1 MTLTLNPPSPRS
13 TFSWDNDDGMQSEPD
28 SATTTG
34 SPQTSWLPE
43 SDIKLFG
50 THPMSATSDIGVV
63 RCPTCNKP
71 LLRSVI
77 ADHAETC
84 AARAAKQPASKPK
97 PAAETQEKKSHK
109 KRKASLE
116 PEAAGPSKKKAKTST
131 KPIMRRTKGP
141 INLDQQCG
149 VINDKGLQC
158 SRSLTCKS
166 HAMGAKRAVEG
177 RSKDYDTLLLEWQR
191 EHNPN
196 FVEPV
201 KKERGP
207 SKKERK
213 ELERKEKQ
221 RLAAEAAAAGLP
233 NPNTKKKAATATAS
247 APKKSKKA
255 QAAAAAAAAVVAK
268 EDANENLEDL
278 DSETE
283 VDELVRS
290 YRAARE
296 RGIIGV
302 PLAVPG
308 DAGIWFVQRR
318 ERARC
323 CHDLLASA
331 LRGDAK
337 NGMGI
342 MGSAVRP

>member
-1 MTLTLNPPSPRS
+1 
-13 TFSWDNDDGMQSEPD
+13 
-28 SATTTG
+28 
-34 SPQTSWLPE
+34 
-43 SDIKLFG
+43 
-50 THPMSATSDIGVV
+50 MSSTSDIGVV
-63 RCPTCNKP
+63 RCQTCKKP
-71 LLRSVI
+71 VLKSVI
-77 ADHAETC
+77 ADHNETC
-84 AARAAKQPASKPK
+84 ASRAAKQLAKAKPVV
-97 PAAETQEKKSHK
+97 EIEEKKSHK
-109 KRKASLE
+109 KRKAS
-116 PEAAGPSKKKAKTST
+116 PDPPADAPAKKKAKVPA
-131 KPIMRRTKGP
+131 KPIMRRGKGP
-141 INLDQQCG
+141 IDLDKQCG

-166 HAMGAKRAVEG
+166 HAMGAKRSVQG
-177 RSKDYDTLLLEWQR
+177 RSKDYDVLLLEWQR
-191 EHNPN
+191 ANNPN

-201 KKERGP
+201 KKDRGP

-213 ELERKEKQ
+213 EMERQEKI

-233 NPNTKKKAATATAS
+233 NPTTKKKPPAAQG

-255 QAAAAAAAAVVAK
+255 QAAAAAAASVAK
-268 EDANENLEDL
+268 EDANDNLEDL

-283 VDELVRS
+283 VDEMVRS
-290 YRAARE
+290 YRSARE
-296 RGIIGV
+296 RGLVGM

-342 MGSAVRP
+342 MGTAARPQ

>member
-13 TFSWDNDDGMQSEPD
+13 PFSWDNANDMHSEPD
-28 SATTTG
+28 SATDAG

-43 SDIKLFG
+43 SDMKLFG

-63 RCPTCNKP
+63 RCQTCKKP
-71 LLRSVI
+71 VLKSCI

-84 AARAAKQPASKPK
+84 ATRAAKQPASKAK
-97 PAAETQEKKSHK
+97 PAAGSHK
-109 KRKASLE
+109 KRKASPE
-116 PEAAGPSKKKAKTST
+116 PPSEAAGPSKKKAKTST

-177 RSKDYDTLLLEWQR
+177 RSKDYDVLLLEWQR

-213 ELERKEKQ
+213 EMERQEKL

-233 NPNTKKKAATATAS
+233 NPNTKKKAPAATS

-296 RGIIGV
+296 RGIIGM

-342 MGSAVRP
+342 MGTAVRPQ